1 MTSSRIIGISVSIAL
16 LAVAVTRPAEA
27 ADACFCAKRY
37 DVRFCGETTGI
48 GLDVAILKLPEIPPI
63 ELNMNHWYDCTRAPQ
78 QKKLLV
84 VAPAAADRPP
94 VPPTAGADE
103 PVPPPSKEEA
113 HEHFGIA
120 GSNTIGEQLMPELI
134 TAFGQENG
142 FDVNGKSCSG
152 DNAFRLR
159 KGALILS
166 ISCSS
171 KGSGTG
177 IEALEKGLA
186 DIAMLSRPISD
197 GEQARMRKLGY
208 PDMRVTRRETVLAL
222 DGLLIIVSQ
231 QNRVS
236 KLSVDQIA
244 KIFAGEITDWAQLGG
259 TGKIKLYVRNKE
271 SGTRDTFEETVMEP
285 RGKTISATAT
295 EIESSST
302 LSDRVAQDPRA
313 IGFVGYAYW
322 RDARPLRIVE
332 GGCGLVHTPSDFVI
346 KTEDYP
352 LSRRLLLYTA
362 KAHSAY
368 SQDLIDFALSDRAQ
382 RVIDDAKYVTQAIS
396 SWTVLATKARISDH
410 LAAPP
415 KEKELETDSG
425 LLKQL
430 QETAAHAERLS
441 ISFRFRPGSA
451 VLDTKALQDVRRLAR
466 HMKDAVPN
474 RKLLLLGFADAKLS
488 FAHNLR
494 LSQERADAVR
504 AALLNSGE
512 GLAPDRIVTKA
523 YSELLPVACNDD
535 EAGREKNR
543 RVEAWLAA
551 P

>member
-1 MTSSRIIGISVSIAL
+1 IGISVSIAL

-259 TGKIKLYVRNKE
+259 TGKI
-271 SGTRDTFEETVMEP
+271 
-285 RGKTISATAT
+285 
-295 EIESSST
+295 
-302 LSDRVAQDPRA
+302 
-313 IGFVGYAYW
+313 
-322 RDARPLRIVE
+322 
-332 GGCGLVHTPSDFVI
+332 
-346 KTEDYP
+346 
-352 LSRRLLLYTA
+352 
-362 KAHSAY
+362 
-368 SQDLIDFALSDRAQ
+368 
-382 RVIDDAKYVTQAIS
+382 
-396 SWTVLATKARISDH
+396 
-410 LAAPP
+410 
-415 KEKELETDSG
+415 
-425 LLKQL
+425 
-430 QETAAHAERLS
+430 
-441 ISFRFRPGSA
+441 
-451 VLDTKALQDVRRLAR
+451 
-466 HMKDAVPN
+466 
-474 RKLLLLGFADAKLS
+474 
-488 FAHNLR
+488 
-494 LSQERADAVR
+494 
-504 AALLNSGE
+504 
-512 GLAPDRIVTKA
+512 
-523 YSELLPVACNDD
+523 
-535 EAGREKNR
+535 
-543 RVEAWLAA
+543 
-551 P
+551 